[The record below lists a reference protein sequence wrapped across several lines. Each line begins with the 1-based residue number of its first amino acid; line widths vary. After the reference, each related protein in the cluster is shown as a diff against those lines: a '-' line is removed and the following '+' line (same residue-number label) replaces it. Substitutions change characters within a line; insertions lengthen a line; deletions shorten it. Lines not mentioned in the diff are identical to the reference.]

1 LQQEK
6 QSTFKGGKRESRWVT
21 VKRLNWVKN
30 SKKSSKRW
38 RRPSFPAARKI
49 WPQATGLEPKVISS
63 RVAAMK
69 KTGLVD
75 SPVRCKYGVTKAG
88 REAIS

>member
-1 LQQEK
+1 MAKSEMTQLSAEQKKILE
-6 QSTFKGGKRESRWVT
+6 TLAAAEHPCG
-21 VKRLNWVKN
+21 
-30 SKKSSKRW
+30 SKDL
-38 RRPSFPAARKI
+38 AA
-49 WPQATGLEPKVISS
+49 ATGLEPKVISS
-63 RVAAMK
+63 RVATLK